1 MSIFNGVTYAAISV
15 IPNTNDW
22 FSRLNSKLLS
32 FSHLKWIENYL
43 NSDINMNEG
52 LLWSPLNS
60 IFGSSFITIND
71 QNGNTYSCFG
81 SWETDNKIL
90 LNNIRKACSI
100 VKTASWNSNIPVDK
114 NTIQNILHSNYSIS
128 ITLIPPITFWNK
140 IDFRKKNQLPINRG
154 YVYYN
159 KSKNTVGMTY
169 LPSVW
174 KQLNN
179 RNDFFEGLCK
189 KHTNVYNKSSG
200 FKLYYYDSISWNL
213 DIKT

>member
-1 MSIFNGVTYAAISV
+1 M
-15 IPNTNDW
+15 
-22 FSRLNSKLLS
+22 
-32 FSHLKWIENYL
+32 
-43 NSDINMNEG
+43 NMNMNKQDLIDTIAAKAGITKTAAETA
-52 LLWSPLNS
+52 LNTVTET
-60 IFGSSFITIND
+60 ITTCLSDGGRVAIM
-71 QNGNTYSCFG
+71 GFG